1 MGWPLHLCR
10 LTTVSQQESKFIC
23 MSLSWQLAQT
33 CQQECFCYMYRFYFA
48 VWMASA
54 LVRIDHSIS
63 TREQIYVHESQL
75 AAYSNLPAGVFCYIY
90 RCYTNCCFVNALP
103 RTARKQSA

>member
-1 MGWPLHLCR
+1 
-10 LTTVSQQESKFIC
+10 
-23 MSLSWQLAQT
+23 MSIVHHVQMEVNHGGLA
-33 CQQECFCYMYRFYFA
+33 M
-48 VWMASA
+48 WMAST
-54 LVRIDHSIS
+54 LMRIDHSIAAA
-63 TREQIYVHESQL
+63 EQIHMHESQL